1 MVVLLCLWQLWLQRM
16 NIIQQ
21 IYVDALVPERM
32 PIMMEVVGKL
42 FRAESSFL
50 FTSHSASDP
59 DDTLIGQN
67 MSPDD
72 VAGFASYWNQFDV
85 WAEGAARRHMMKKN
99 VVVTGSQLVSQRE
112 LEQSRFYNE
121 FGRRAGLGK
130 MLGSVL
136 FDGQSAD
143 DVPFTNLCWY
153 RTAARDD
160 FDDTDCRKL
169 RRLLPHLQLALQS
182 QRRLRRL
189 HLQKQIADTVG
200 TTRSAV
206 WLLLDDDA
214 RIVDANEPGIQM
226 AQDREALI
234 STRNGRVTGLGMS
247 SFPSFLDLFAYVRTA
262 RCSAGFVVRSRCPP
276 FLLKGTLV
284 PLPQELPTLAG
295 SFYQPRYL
303 LILDLPRTDRTQIM
317 SQVARLYA
325 LTAAEADVLGLL
337 LAGLDAGQIATQ
349 RGARM
354 STVRSQLRAI
364 LEKTGC
370 TRQLEVVQLV
380 QGLLT

>member
-1 MVVLLCLWQLWLQRM
+1 M

-21 IYVDALVPERM
+21 IYADALVPERM
-32 PIMMEVVGKL
+32 PNMMAIVGKL

-136 FDGQSAD
+136 FDGQSSD

-153 RTAARDD
+153 RTACRDD

-214 RIVDANEPGIQM
+214 RIVDANEIGIHM
-226 AQDREALI
+226 AQDGEALI
-234 STRNGRVTGLGMS
+234 RTRNGRVTGLGMS
-247 SFPSFLDLFAYVRTA
+247 SYPPFVDLFTYVRTA
-262 RCSAGFVVRSRCPP
+262 RCSAGFVVRSKCPP
-276 FLLKGTLV
+276 FILKGTLV

-303 LILDLPRTDRTQIM
+303 LMLELPLTDRTQIM

-337 LAGLDAGQIATQ
+337 LAGLDAGQIARQ
-349 RGARM
+349 RGART

>member
-1 MVVLLCLWQLWLQRM
+1 M

-21 IYVDALVPERM
+21 IYADALVPERM
-32 PIMMEVVGKL
+32 PNMMAIVGTL

-67 MSPDD
+67 ISPDD
-72 VAGFASYWNQFDV
+72 VAGFATHWNQFDV
-85 WAEGAARRHMMKKN
+85 WAESAARRDMMKKN

-112 LEQSRFYNE
+112 LERSSFYNE

-136 FDGQSAD
+136 FDGKSSD

-160 FDDTDCRKL
+160 FDDIDCRRL

-189 HLQKQIADTVG
+189 HLQQQIADTVG

-214 RIVDANEPGIQM
+214 RIVDANELATRM
-226 AQDREALI
+226 AHDGDALI
-234 STRNGRVTGLGMS
+234 RTRNGRVTGLGMS
-247 SFPSFLDLFAYVRTA
+247 SFPAFADLFACVRAT
-262 RCSAGFVVRSRCPP
+262 RCSAGFVVRSKRPP
-276 FLLKGTLV
+276 ILLKGTLV

-303 LILDLPRTDRTQIM
+303 LILDLPRTNHTQVM

-337 LAGLDAGQIATQ
+337 VAGLDAGQIASQ
-349 RGARM
+349 RGARI
-354 STVRSQLRAI
+354 STIRSQLRAI

-370 TRQLEVVQLV
+370 ARQLDVVQLV
-380 QGLLT
+380 QRLLD

>member
-1 MVVLLCLWQLWLQRM
+1 M
-16 NIIQQ
+16 NIVQQ
-21 IYVDALVPERM
+21 IYADALVPGRM
-32 PIMMEVVGKL
+32 PHMMEFVGKL

-59 DDTLIGQN
+59 GDTLIGQN
-67 MSPDD
+67 ISPDD
-72 VAGFASYWNQFDV
+72 VAGFGSYWSQFDI
-85 WAEGAARRHMMKKN
+85 WAEGAARRQMMKKN

-121 FGRRAGLGK
+121 FGRGAGLGK

-136 FDGQSAD
+136 FDGRSSD

-153 RTAARDD
+153 RTASRDD
-160 FDDTDCRKL
+160 FNDTDCRRL

-182 QRRLRRL
+182 QRRVRRL
-189 HLQKQIADTVG
+189 HLQQQIADTVG
-200 TTRSAV
+200 TTQSAA

-214 RIVDANEPGIQM
+214 RIVDANERGALM
-226 AQDREALI
+226 AQESDALI
-234 STRNGRVTGLGMS
+234 RTCNGRVTGLGMS
-247 SFPSFLDLFAYVRTA
+247 SFPPFEDLFACARTT
-262 RCSAGFVVRSRCPP
+262 RCGAEFLVRSRRPP
-276 FLLKGTLV
+276 LLVKGTLV

-295 SFYQPRYL
+295 SFYQRRYL
-303 LILDLPRTDRTQIM
+303 LILDLPRTDHAEVKNR
-317 SQVARLYA
+317 VAKLYA

-337 LAGLDAGQIATQ
+337 LTGLDAGQIANQ
-349 RGARM
+349 RGARL

-370 TRQLEVVQLV
+370 VRQIEVVQLI
-380 QGLLT
+380 QGLLN